1 MLVTAWILVGFLAG
15 TIARNI
21 LVKSNERFMTDVVL
35 GIVGALGA
43 GWVSNGFAI
52 TLTAFNLHSVLG
64 AFIGAGLLIFIV
76 RRARRGRYRGRGA
89 WGART

>member
-1 MLVTAWILVGFLAG
+1 MLIAAWILVGLLAG
-15 TIARNI
+15 TIARGI

-43 GWVSNGFAI
+43 GWLSNGFAI
-52 TLTAFNLHSVLG
+52 TLTGFNLHSVLA
-64 AFIGAGLLIFIV
+64 AFIGAGLLIFIL
-76 RRARRGRYRGRGA
+76 RRARRRRYRRRGA